1 MLLLFMLKKVLPS
14 RINLLYINKDDAINI
29 MSSSNLMDKIDVFY
43 KKKKLYIKDERLNLL
58 SKNRDVILNRAKDY
72 YMKTIKKN

>member
-1 MLLLFMLKKVLPS
+1 MLKKVLPS

>member
-1 MLLLFMLKKVLPS
+1 MLLLFVLKKVLPS

-43 KKKKLYIKDERLNLL
+43 KKKKIIYKRW
-58 SKNRDVILNRAKDY
+58 A
-72 YMKTIKKN
+72 T

>member
-1 MLLLFMLKKVLPS
+1 MCF
-14 RINLLYINKDDAINI
+14 I
-29 MSSSNLMDKIDVFY
+29 

-58 SKNRDVILNRAKDY
+58 SKNRDAILNRAKDY